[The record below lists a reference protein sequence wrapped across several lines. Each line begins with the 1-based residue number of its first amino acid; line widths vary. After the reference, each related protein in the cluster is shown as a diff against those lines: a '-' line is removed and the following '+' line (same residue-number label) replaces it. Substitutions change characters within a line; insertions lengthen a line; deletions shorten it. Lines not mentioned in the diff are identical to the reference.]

1 MKRSE
6 VVFMGLGTVD
16 LALSLF
22 LVGDPPLSLES
33 TKVFF
38 GSFTHSYTLNIFI
51 VYKTVMNWVVIKLF
65 SYLQNNVNMLP
76 DKIPPD
82 ASMD

>member
-6 VVFMGLGTVD
+6 VMGLETVD
-16 LALSLF
+16 LSLSIFCGGCATATGICQSF
-22 LVGDPPLSLES
+22 L
-33 TKVFF
+33 
-38 GSFTHSYTLNIFI
+38 GSFTHIYTFNIFTI
-51 VYKTVMNWVVIKLF
+51 YKTVMNWVVIKLF
-65 SYLQNNVNMLP
+65 SCLQNNVNMLP

>member
-1 MKRSE
+1 
-6 VVFMGLGTVD
+6 
-16 LALSLF
+16 
-22 LVGDPPLSLES
+22 
-33 TKVFF
+33 
-38 GSFTHSYTLNIFI
+38 
-51 VYKTVMNWVVIKLF
+51 MNWVVIKLF